1 MAQRILLFL
10 LVVSGGLTELSQA
23 RSAPAAPQK
32 PSFVHGSTPTA
43 TGSASLLIAVRDEN
57 GTPVASATVTLLPPN
72 RGASLRQVTDYAGRT
87 EFPQL
92 QAGSYGLVVNK
103 EGFYQLT
110 ENSVDVRAGTSME
123 ITLSH
128 TQEFNQAVRVVYS
141 PPAIDPARIAASQ
154 KLSAEDIINLPYTV
168 TRDIRTALPLMPD
181 VLPGQNGQIH
191 VDGADSSQMVYL
203 LDGFDVAQPAN
214 NLNEIRVSTDAI
226 RSVDLENS
234 RESVEYER
242 GSGGV
247 LNLRTAM
254 GDDHLRFT
262 ASDFVP
268 SPSTTDGF
276 HIQGFTPRVTLSGPI
291 VRGKAW
297 FLDGLDG
304 EYDHN
309 VFIELPAGQN
319 SDYIGRISNL
329 SRVQINLTPRNQLS
343 GSFLVNNYHEDHAN
357 LSLLQP
363 LSTTTRLVQ
372 PTYFAS
378 LQDEITRT
386 NGLLIQAGFGW
397 SQFSTAQTPL
407 GVTPYVQLPGSAQ
420 GNYYMTSH
428 DMARRYEG
436 LLNVYVPPA
445 DWHGSHQFLFG
456 GDLERVTDREMA
468 QRQPFTIDNADG
480 IRERAVSFTNLPQ
493 FGQSDFNLA
502 GYIEDRWAVSHK
514 FLLVPG
520 LRVEDDDVIRGVLAA
535 PRVAVTYMV
544 TSDGKTK
551 ASAGA
556 GLYYDRTN
564 LALLEQ
570 ALQGPRLD
578 TFYASDGVTVLGTL
592 TTDFAANVA
601 SLEAPRFVNWSLGV
615 ERELPGRIFLDTE
628 FVERRGQ
635 HGFDYQNANGG
646 IAASG
651 IPASG
656 IFVLEN
662 NEQDRYDGVTLTGRH
677 TFGEGYNFM
686 ISYTRSA
693 STSNTVLRPSLD
705 NPLFSPQLGGP
716 LPWDSPN
723 RILAS
728 GWLPVPR
735 VHGWTFAYSLDW
747 HDGYPYSLMNEEQEL
762 VGLPDSQ
769 RFPHVFVLN
778 VHLEKRFRL
787 FGYELAIRGGFNDV
801 TDRENPS
808 VVENNIN
815 APNFGQFGGFQQ
827 RAFTGRIR
835 FLGRK

>member
-1 MAQRILLFL
+1 MARKVLIF
-10 LVVSGGLTELSQA
+10 LVVASGGLAELSVA
-23 RSAPAAPQK
+23 RAAFLPPQKASIVRGAVAPAD
-32 PSFVHGSTPTA
+32 
-43 TGSASLLIAVRDEN
+43 ASLTIVIRDEN
-57 GTPVASATVTLLPPN
+57 GVPVASATVTLLPPN
-72 RGASLRQVTDYAGRT
+72 QGTPLRQVTNYAGRA
-87 EFPQL
+87 EFSHLSP
-92 QAGSYGLVVNK
+92 GNYGLVVNK

-110 ENSVDVRAGTSME
+110 ENSVDVHANSAME
-123 ITLSH
+123 ATLSH
-128 TQEFNQAVRVVYS
+128 TQEFKQAVHVVYS
-141 PPAIDPARIAASQ
+141 PPAIDPARVAATR
-154 KLSAEDIINLPYTV
+154 KLTPEDVVNLPYTV

-181 VLPGQNGQIH
+181 VLPDQNGQIH
-191 VDGADSSQMVYL
+191 VTGADSSQIVYL
-203 LDGFDVAQPAN
+203 LDGFDIAQPVN
-214 NLNEIRVSTDAI
+214 SLNEIRVSTDAI

-242 GSGGV
+242 GSGGI

-254 GDDHLRFT
+254 GDDRLRFT

-276 HIQGFTPRVTLSGPI
+276 HIQAFTPRVTLSGPI

-309 VFIELPAGQN
+309 VFTELPAGQN

-329 SRVQINLTPRNQLS
+329 ARVQINLSPHNQLS
-343 GSFLVNNYHEDHAN
+343 GSFLFNDYHEDHAN

-378 LQDEITRT
+378 VQDQITQT

-397 SQFSTAQTPL
+397 SQFSTTQTPL

-420 GNYYMTSH
+420 GNYYISSQ

-436 LLNVYVPPA
+436 IFNVYVPPA
-445 DWHGSHQFLFG
+445 SWQGSHQFLVG
-456 GDLERVTDREMA
+456 GDLERITDRQTVE
-468 QRQPFTIDNADG
+468 RQPFTIENAEG
-480 IRERAVSFTNLPQ
+480 IRERAVSFTGPPQ
-493 FGQSDFNLA
+493 FGQDNFDVA
-502 GYIEDRWAVSHK
+502 GYIEDRWALSRRI
-514 FLLVPG
+514 LLMPG
-520 LRVEDDDVIRGVLAA
+520 FRVEGDDVIRDVVAA
-535 PRVAVTYMV
+535 PRLAATYMV

-551 ASAGA
+551 VSAGA

-570 ALQGPRLD
+570 VLQGQRND
-578 TFYASDGVTVLGTL
+578 TFYGPNGVTVLGML
-592 TTDFAANVA
+592 TTQFAANVA
-601 SLEAPRFVNWSLGV
+601 GLEVPRFVNWSLGL

-628 FVERRGQ
+628 FVERHGQ
-635 HGFDYQNANGG
+635 RGFDYENVNA
-646 IAASG
+646 ATTASG

-656 IFVLEN
+656 LFVLEN
-662 NEQDRYDGVTLTGRH
+662 HQQDRYNGVTFTARH
-677 TFGEGYNFM
+677 TFGEGYSLM
-686 ISYTRSA
+686 LSYTRSA
-693 STSNTVLRPSLD
+693 STSNAVLRPSLD
-705 NPLFSPQLGGP
+705 SPLFSPQLGGP

-735 VHGWTFAYSLDW
+735 VHAWTFAYSLDW
-747 HDGYPYSLMNEEQEL
+747 HDGYPYSLINEQQEL
-762 VGLPDSQ
+762 VGLADDQ
-769 RFPHVFVLN
+769 RFPRYFALN

-801 TDRENPS
+801 TGRGNPS